1 MSPWCYV
8 HEYQWEI
15 TRFDDCPYCTIGRL
29 RTQLAEYEKTIA
41 LLEKGNKNLNE
52 AVDRLNSRIVLMNR
66 CIQPSGCGHFNSCST
81 CPVMK
86 GGAAPPAAIICEV
99 MGTEVSE
106 RTCQRCIPQHH
117 SSADHCS
124 RWEKPA
130 APAPRPDTR
139 GIDATGATRSNW
151 PPKTAPAAP
160 NIPEEPTDADWED
173 FYKHPAKYGVIA
185 AVPAPV
191 APAPRPDTRGID
203 ATGATRSNWPP
214 KTAPAAPNAP
224 NPRHGIPAQAEAPR
238 GELDVPVAGVPAR
251 DGKADCS
258 TCASGPR
265 VKGEVIDSCKKY
277 AMADQCYDFGFSGY
291 EKRKGG
297 DEK

>member
-160 NIPEEPTDADWED
+160 N
-173 FYKHPAKYGVIA
+173 
-185 AVPAPV
+185 
-191 APAPRPDTRGID
+191 
-203 ATGATRSNWPP
+203 
-214 KTAPAAPNAP
+214 AP